1 MDTFIRLT
9 VIGDTAIH
17 TENKHVL
24 NITEIIANNV
34 RLPSGYVEGE
44 LDLDVLVKKRSQKQ
58 VLARFQALK

>member
-1 MDTFIRLT
+1 MIQPFIQKINSSLMLFN
-9 VIGDTAIH
+9 A
-17 TENKHVL
+17 NVL

>member
-1 MDTFIRLT
+1 MLFN
-9 VIGDTAIH
+9 V
-17 TENKHVL
+17 NVL